1 MKVNID
7 PKLIIVAAF
16 AVPVVYIWLEL
27 NFNVLF
33 LAGLAVWAWLKFDN
47 EYIHKSEERTREIPI
62 VGPQQPFVSPEKE
75 WVVDPNTGEP
85 IARFQAPQYPPKYR
99 QQ

>member
-33 LAGLAVWAWLKFDN
+33 FAGLAVWAWLKFDN
-47 EYIHKSEERTREIPI
+47 
-62 VGPQQPFVSPEKE
+62 
-75 WVVDPNTGEP
+75 
-85 IARFQAPQYPPKYR
+85 
-99 QQ
+99 